1 MGDTQKF
8 YGWKMLGALWFL
20 YFLNMGFPL
29 YGGIIA
35 NTYMLKEITMER
47 SIFGLSF
54 TLMNFFVGVP
64 SFLVASSI
72 VKWGVRRTF
81 CIGIGLI
88 TIGGLLMSFWVSQP
102 WQYLVVYGCTVGLGQ
117 CFCTIVPMST
127 AITRWFVRF
136 RGRAMGIALTA
147 SGFSGFVG
155 APIINKV
162 LEANGGDWRQ
172 AWLVIVSITVVAGI
186 IACFFIKE
194 RPEDLGQL
202 PDGMAADIQTVQAT
216 ESNTVSRPVVWTPAQ
231 AYKTVAY
238 WLVVVGCIGCS
249 FPFYWVIAHMVL
261 YLKGIGIAPANAAW
275 AMGLYTM
282 GGIGGRLVGG
292 WLMDK
297 MTPRYAF
304 ILGLISTIAGSVGA
318 LFLNGNLLTLAYA
331 SVLLLGVGFGW
342 TFCCMNAILA
352 NFFGS
357 APFVKLFSMLM
368 VISTIICAPSG
379 FIGGKIFD
387 IFKSYT
393 PAIELNIV
401 LCVISIIALL
411 FAKAPQL
418 KNADSS
424 QSVKM

>member
-1 MGDTQKF
+1 MGDTQNF

-35 NTYMLKEITMER
+35 NTYMLKQITMDR
-47 SIFGLSF
+47 SVFGLSF
-54 TLMNFFVGVP
+54 TLLNFFVGVP

-72 VKWGVRRTF
+72 FKWGVRGTF
-81 CIGIGLI
+81 CIGVGLI
-88 TIGGLLMSFWVSQP
+88 IFGGLLMNFWVSEP
-102 WQYLVVYGCTVGLGQ
+102 WQYLVAFGCIVGIGQ

-172 AWLVIVSITVVAGI
+172 AWLIIAGITVAAGV
-186 IACFFIKE
+186 IAYAFIKE

-202 PDGMAADIQTVQAT
+202 PDGVAADNQVEEAEKGTVS
-216 ESNTVSRPVVWTPAQ
+216 SNTVWTPGQ

-238 WLVVVGCIGCS
+238 WLVIVGCIGCS

-261 YLKGIGIAPANAAW
+261 YLKGIGISPANAAW

-297 MTPRYAF
+297 MDSRYAF
-304 ILGLISTIAGSVGA
+304 ILGLCSTIAGSVIA
-318 LFLNGNLLTLAYA
+318 LILNANLVIMAYA
-331 SVLLLGVGFGW
+331 SALLLGVGFGW
-342 TFCCMNAILA
+342 TFSCMNAILA
-352 NFFGS
+352 NFFGPE
-357 APFVKLFSMLM
+357 PFAKLFSMLM

-387 IFKSYT
+387 IFKSYI
-393 PAIELNIV
+393 PAIELNIM

-411 FAKAPQL
+411 FAKAPQM
-418 KNADSS
+418 KNFASS
-424 QSVKM
+424 QTVKM